1 MQQKVLSALEFHK
14 VKEQVIGHAA
24 SSLGKEML
32 LELKPSA
39 SIDEIKKQLDEVDE
53 ASDIIRLRG
62 QAPFGGLVDIRGA
75 LRRAEI
81 GSVLSPSEFTEIS
94 GLLYAVKQ
102 MKRFITQMAEDG
114 VDIPLIHQHAEQL
127 ITLSDLERDINSC
140 IDDHGEVL
148 DHASETL
155 RGIRTQLRTL
165 ESRVRDRL
173 ESMLRSSSASK
184 MLSDTIVTIRND
196 RFVIPVKQEYRSS
209 YGGIVHDTSSS
220 GATLFIEPQAI
231 VDMNNSLQ
239 QAKVK
244 EKQEIERILRVL
256 TEKTAEY
263 TEELFLDLQ
272 VLQTLDFIF
281 AKARYAKAVK
291 ATKPIM
297 NDTGF
302 IRLKKPA
309 IHCFRLTRLLPMT
322 SSLAAIFQPLS
333 SQGQTPGE
341 NSHP

>member
-1 MQQKVLSALEFHK
+1 M
-14 VKEQVIGHAA
+14 
-24 SSLGKEML
+24 
-32 LELKPSA
+32 
-39 SIDEIKKQLDEVDE
+39 
-53 ASDIIRLRG
+53 
-62 QAPFGGLVDIRGA
+62 
-75 LRRAEI
+75 
-81 GSVLSPSEFTEIS
+81 
-94 GLLYAVKQ
+94 
-102 MKRFITQMAEDG
+102 
-114 VDIPLIHQHAEQL
+114 
-127 ITLSDLERDINSC
+127 
-140 IDDHGEVL
+140 
-148 DHASETL
+148 
-155 RGIRTQLRTL
+155 
-165 ESRVRDRL
+165 
-173 ESMLRSSSASK
+173 
-184 MLSDTIVTIRND
+184 
-196 RFVIPVKQEYRSS
+196 
-209 YGGIVHDTSSS
+209 HDTSSS

-309 IHCFRLTRLLPMT
+309 IHCFRLIRLLPMT

-333 SQGQTPGE
+333 SQGQTPGKQ
-341 NSHP
+341 SPLKR

>member
-1 MQQKVLSALEFHK
+1 
-14 VKEQVIGHAA
+14 
-24 SSLGKEML
+24 
-32 LELKPSA
+32 
-39 SIDEIKKQLDEVDE
+39 
-53 ASDIIRLRG
+53 
-62 QAPFGGLVDIRGA
+62 
-75 LRRAEI
+75 
-81 GSVLSPSEFTEIS
+81 
-94 GLLYAVKQ
+94 
-102 MKRFITQMAEDG
+102 
-114 VDIPLIHQHAEQL
+114 
-127 ITLSDLERDINSC
+127 RDINSC

-302 IRLKKPA
+302 
-309 IHCFRLTRLLPMT
+309 
-322 SSLAAIFQPLS
+322 
-333 SQGQTPGE
+333 
-341 NSHP
+341 